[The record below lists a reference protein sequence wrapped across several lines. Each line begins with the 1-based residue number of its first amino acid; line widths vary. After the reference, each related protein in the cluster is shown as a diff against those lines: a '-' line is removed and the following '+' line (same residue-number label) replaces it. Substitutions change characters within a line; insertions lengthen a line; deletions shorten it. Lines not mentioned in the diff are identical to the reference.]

1 MSVEQLY
8 KPLSTRATAAEV
20 EEYLRLH
27 PDFFHQHLE
36 LLEILKVPHPTGPAV
51 SLVTR
56 QIELLRT
63 RNRRIQ
69 VQLND
74 ILQIAR
80 DNDSLHQRMHKL
92 TLTLLDAA
100 SVDDALAGLRWALLQ
115 YFQADFVALHIFEP
129 RLDSPIADLWVGA
142 QDDWAE
148 LWEEFLE
155 IGKPECG
162 RGDPT
167 LLHCL
172 FGEENYREV
181 RSQSL
186 VPLQHAGL
194 RGILGIGSRD
204 PIRFEEGMGA
214 HFLVQ
219 MGEIVSARFAALLS
233 DQV

>member
-1 MSVEQLY
+1 MSME
-8 KPLSTRATAAEV
+8 PLQTVVSPCITAADV
-20 EEYLRLH
+20 EEYLLVH
-27 PDFFHQHLE
+27 PDFFEQHLA
-36 LLEILKVPHPTGPAV
+36 LLETLKIPHPTGPAV
-51 SLVTR
+51 SLITR
-56 QIELLRT
+56 QMELLRT

-92 TLTLLDAA
+92 TLTLLDAV
-100 SVDDALAGLRWALLQ
+100 SVEDALAGLRWALLQ
-115 YFQADFVALHIFEP
+115 YFQADFVALRIFEP
-129 RLDSPIADLWVGA
+129 RVDSPIADLWAGTP
-142 QDDWAE
+142 DDWTE
-148 LWEEFLE
+148 LWGEFLE

-162 RGDPT
+162 KADPI
-167 LLHCL
+167 LLRSV
-172 FGEENYREV
+172 FGENHQEV

-194 RGILGIGSRD
+194 RGVLGIGSRD

-219 MGEIVSARFAALLS
+219 MGEIVSARLAALLGNRA
-233 DQV
+233 